1 MHIHDLVKLYNY
13 TFLCACASKVL
24 NAVLN
29 MVARVLSSTQ
39 CANNTMMSTSLM
51 TLPCT
56 QECVIVKFHHIMNMH
71 DQFMGMN
78 TIQQPFLSC
87 LPALYTLAIP
97 KSCYI
102 SNVFLLLVCVLFFF
116 VCFGRTSFFVSRMT
130 ANIYLRHR
138 HSTTSNLHSAVEL
151 SCCSKC

>member
-1 MHIHDLVKLYNY
+1 MAMSEFRHITLHYTSLQLYNY

-24 NAVLN
+24 NAVL
-29 MVARVLSSTQ
+29 ARVLSSTQ
-39 CANNTMMSTSLM
+39 GANNTMMSTSLM

-87 LPALYTLAIP
+87 LPAFYALAIP
-97 KSCYI
+97 MSCYI
-102 SNVFLLLVCVLFFF
+102 SNVFYYLFALAGCVFFLFHERLLIYTCGIDIALF
-116 VCFGRTSFFVSRMT
+116 VQQWS
-130 ANIYLRHR
+130 
-138 HSTTSNLHSAVEL
+138 SAAVAI
-151 SCCSKC
+151 K